1 MFLLVKQVSKSSAT
15 LEQTQEPAPKPCRY
29 VNCHLQTAENELATH
44 THLSPIILL
53 MRKSEKAGLSTS
65 RRSQHPEQ
73 TPLEIAVIY
82 HCSKLHRV
90 HQLRSGVPLPSTP
103 WNKR

>member
-29 VNCHLQTAENELATH
+29 VNCHGQTAENELATH
-44 THLSPIILL
+44 THLSPIILLL

-73 TPLEIAVIY
+73 TPLDSCY
-82 HCSKLHRV
+82 L
-90 HQLRSGVPLPSTP
+90 PLLQVAPCAP
-103 WNKR
+103 AEVRGPPPFHPLE